1 MSEQMSALGLKRTL
15 LRYVD
20 NVRFREYSGLIRI
33 VVFVIKAA
41 NLPIKKPIFLK
52 TGLFKFI

>member
-1 MSEQMSALGLKRTL
+1 MSALGLKRTL